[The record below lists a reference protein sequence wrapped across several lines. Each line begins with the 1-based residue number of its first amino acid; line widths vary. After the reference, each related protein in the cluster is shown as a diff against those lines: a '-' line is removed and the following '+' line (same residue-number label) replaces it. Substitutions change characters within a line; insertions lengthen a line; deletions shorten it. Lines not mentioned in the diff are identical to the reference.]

1 MRLQRVGFKTVIGF
15 ASKVDFSGHEFCV
28 SLCDFELNT
37 DQNTF
42 RRELNVTLR
51 QSDSDTESLVTFE
64 LGFFIP
70 TLVVWHDAVR

>member
-1 MRLQRVGFKTVIGF
+1 
-15 ASKVDFSGHEFCV
+15 
-28 SLCDFELNT
+28 
-37 DQNTF
+37 
-42 RRELNVTLR
+42 VTLR